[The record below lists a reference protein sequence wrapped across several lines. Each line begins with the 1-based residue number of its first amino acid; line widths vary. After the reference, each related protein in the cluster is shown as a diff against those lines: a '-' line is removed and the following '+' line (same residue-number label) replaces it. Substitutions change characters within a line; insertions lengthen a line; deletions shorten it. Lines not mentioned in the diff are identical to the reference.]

1 MNFQAAVATCFSKY
15 ATLAGRASRSEYW
28 YFFLFY
34 LLANAVTAILDT
46 ALFRGSGFSP
56 LNSITALVLLAPSLA
71 VGVRRLHDTG
81 RSGWWMLL
89 LLVPLIGQ
97 IVLIV
102 WFCTRGDPQ
111 PNRFGPPPVHGPT
124 SSG

>member
-15 ATLAGRASRSEYW
+15 ATLTGRASRAEYW

-34 LLANAVTAILDT
+34 LLANAVSAILDA

-71 VGVRRLHDTG
+71 VGVRRLHDTD

-89 LLVPLIGQ
+89 LLVPLVGQ
-97 IVLIV
+97 IILIV
-102 WFCTRGDPQ
+102 WFCTRSEPQ
-111 PNRFGPPPVHGPT
+111 PNRFGPPPIHGSAP
-124 SSG
+124 G